1 MTREY
6 HAFVDSSLAAERVG
20 DAEAALEYYRGVP
33 MFTRS
38 PHVANLTQVAGLAG
52 EMTPWLW
59 ARWAAYQCTRADDED
74 TRLRVAMRTA
84 LEYTVNMFHSD
95 RMHDAY
101 VEGDDPVRVTSVVM
115 GEDWAFHQ
123 ICTHEIDGLETFL
136 DELADGR
143 LAEHSGLARGW
154 VGAPMGGYRVEPGP
168 DLVVWDPARDERL
181 ELLDLGARLHA
192 GEGAWV
198 IGRLVP
204 SGTTPELMFDTRP
217 LRVDERTAREVAAGS
232 GRGEWVGPLEEAI
245 DDGRVGRGI
254 LRRKDRALVTDVPS
268 RSLVEA
274 GTPPADLERT
284 MRQLREGRDEVGRAA
299 FRVLRSVA
307 EGSFGGDEQAPYVAA
322 AVLNAHARPEALRQV
337 VAPGQREHWLRW
349 AELVPEPARGR
360 LTEFAERS
368 GADAA

>member
-6 HAFVDSSLAAERVG
+6 RAFVDSSLAAERVG
-20 DAEAALEYYRGVP
+20 DAATALEYYRGVP

-38 PHVANLTQVAGLAG
+38 PHVANLTQLAGLAD

-59 ARWAAYQCTRADDED
+59 ARWAAYQCTRAEDEGSKS
-74 TRLRVAMRTA
+74 RVSMRSA
-84 LEYTVNMFHSD
+84 LEYTVRMFHAGEI
-95 RMHDAY
+95 HDAY

-123 ICTHEIDGLETFL
+123 ICTHELDGLETFL

-143 LAEHSGLARGW
+143 LAEHSGLARSW
-154 VGAPMGGYRVEPGP
+154 VGARMGGYRVEPGP
-168 DLVVWDPARDERL
+168 DLAVWDPARDERL

-192 GEGAWV
+192 GEGSWV

-204 SGTTPELMFDTRP
+204 SGTTPELMFDTCP

-232 GRGEWVGPLEEAI
+232 GRGEWVGPLEKAI
-245 DDGRVGRGI
+245 GEGRVGRGV

-274 GTPPADLERT
+274 GTAPADLERT
-284 MRQLREGRDEVGRAA
+284 MRQLRSGRDEVGRAA
-299 FRVLRSVA
+299 FRILRSVA
-307 EGSFGGDEQAPYVAA
+307 DGTFGPDERAPYVAA
-322 AVLNAHARPEALRQV
+322 AVLNAHAHPEARRHL
-337 VAPGQREHWLRW
+337 VAPDQRDNWLRW
-349 AELVPEPARGR
+349 TELVPEPARGR
-360 LTEFAERS
+360 LTEFADWS
-368 GADAA
+368 SADAA

>member
-6 HAFVDSSLAAERVG
+6 YAFVDSSLAAERVG
-20 DAEAALEYYRGVP
+20 DAETALEYYRGIP

-38 PHVANLTQVAGLAG
+38 PHVANLAQLAGLAG

-59 ARWAAYQCTRADDED
+59 ARWAAYQCTRAEED
-74 TRLRVAMRTA
+74 GTRSRVALRTA
-84 LEYTVNMFHSD
+84 LEYTVTMFHAD
-95 RMHDAY
+95 QLHDAY

-123 ICTHEIDGLETFL
+123 VCTQELDGLETFL

-143 LAEHSGLARGW
+143 LAEHSGLARSW
-154 VGAPMGGYRVEPGP
+154 VGARMGGYRVEPGP
-168 DLVVWDPARDERL
+168 GLWVWDPERKDRL

-192 GEGAWV
+192 SEGSWV
-198 IGRLVP
+198 IGRVVP

-232 GRGEWVGPLEEAI
+232 GRGEWVGPLEKAI
-245 DDGRVGRGI
+245 GDGRVGRGV
-254 LRRKDRALVTDVPS
+254 LRSKDRALITDVPS

-274 GTPPADLERT
+274 GTPRADLDRT

-299 FRVLRSVA
+299 FRILRSVA
-307 EGSFGGDEQAPYVAA
+307 EGSFGADERAPYVAA
-322 AVLNAHARPEALRQV
+322 AVLNAHAHPEAQRQL

-360 LTEFAERS
+360 LTEFADRS
-368 GADAA
+368 SADAA